1 MESPRGIEPRSLTNE
16 NLTIRPWRFTPTEAV
31 FLALSYVNFL
41 VLVLILVVVEQ
52 VKNQNDMLKFCFG
65 YFTFKKSINKRHEF
79 GGGWGGG
86 A

>member
-1 MESPRGIEPRSLTNE
+1 M
-16 NLTIRPWRFTPTEAV
+16 
-31 FLALSYVNFL
+31 
-41 VLVLILVVVEQ
+41 LVLILVVVEQ